1 MTIPREDARSHPKAT
16 TLGGHLQAGRGMYGD
31 LQSSYASGADDQG
44 AQANDSIYENVT
56 PAWHN
61 GEAVEPVR
69 HGTRSL
75 REPGGS
81 GEGSATET
89 RNDSAAGELYEGMN
103 DAAPQEVGSTEPGEF
118 YEGMDSS
125 VTEGVYDSVSVH
137 EEEPTYDVVHD
148 TKVD

>member
-31 LQSSYASGADDQG
+31 LQSSYASGADGQG
-44 AQANDSIYENVT
+44 AQANDSIYENIT

-69 HGTRSL
+69 HGMRSL